1 MTYSEYRSQFKTVAE
16 FRCAFGKL
24 TEEEEARALIAAE
37 NTSTTGKAA
46 RMSTWRMAKKE
57 VPDESR
63 PLEQNHPSV

>member
-1 MTYSEYRSQFKTVAE
+1 MTYSEYRSQFKTVEE

-24 TEEEEARALIAAE
+24 TEEEARALIAAE

-46 RMSTWRMAKKE
+46 MMSTWRMARKE

-63 PLEQNHPSV
+63 PLDQKHPSF